1 MKCKACNG
9 TGYFTGCIYENDEVG
24 FVDKNY
30 ECVVCHGTGKVDMSN
45 EEWLHTLPMEEM
57 ADEIIGHIAHE
68 IGLARYYNDDDVKE
82 FVEWLKEKHNG

>member
-1 MKCKACNG
+1 MKCKHCDG
-9 TGYFTGCIYENDEVG
+9 TGEIINDALRWTSCPACGGNG
-24 FVDKNY
+24 F
-30 ECVVCHGTGKVDMSN
+30 VDMSN

-82 FVEWLKEKHNG
+82 FVEWLKGKHNG